1 MEKHVEEDCSSD
13 WNKEL
18 RNHLGGC
25 SSRLKVKLLGGQHRI
40 YREQK
45 LSSHTFSLQ
54 PHMAKR
60 LAAGDEGK
68 DSIKSTSSPMD
79 AENITNRK
87 FSIGLWSE
95 NGIGYQPLTL
105 VN

>member
-1 MEKHVEEDCSSD
+1 
-13 WNKEL
+13 
-18 RNHLGGC
+18 
-25 SSRLKVKLLGGQHRI
+25 
-40 YREQK
+40 
-45 LSSHTFSLQ
+45 
-54 PHMAKR
+54 MAKR
-60 LAAGDEGK
+60 LAAGDEGTK

-79 AENITNRK
+79 AANIPNRN